1 MSAAPT
7 TPTSTPQRYARRLF
21 LPIGLLAALIGVG
34 VVLFVRGTWADEQPR
49 NPARPEDGPVAQV
62 YQPPGEPKR
71 VRCAMLLVQ
80 PPERVWR
87 VVTDYENYAAFLPYL
102 AGVHAKRTLGGCH
115 MTGQA
120 RSLLGGY
127 WPFAI
132 DIREKRPDK
141 ESSAMWDETGE
152 GQVRVNRGGWE
163 VIPAGTN
170 QTLLVLSLETEV
182 HNYPT
187 FVIRNAYLHR
197 LKAVLR
203 QVERHLRETAGQ
215 R

>member
-1 MSAAPT
+1 
-7 TPTSTPQRYARRLF
+7 LV
-21 LPIGLLAALIGVG
+21 LPAVLLAALIGVG
-34 VVLFVRGTWADEQPR
+34 VFLFVRGTWADDQPR

-71 VRCAMLLVQ
+71 VRCAMLLAQ

-87 VVTDYENYAAFLPYL
+87 AVTDYENYAAFLPYL
-102 AGVHAKRTLGGCH
+102 ASIQVERRPGGCH
-115 MTGQA
+115 MTGRA
-120 RSLLGGY
+120 RSLLGDH

-132 DIREKRPDK
+132 DIREERSDK
-141 ESSAMWDETGE
+141 ASTARWDEKGE
-152 GQVRVNRGGWE
+152 GQVRLNRGGWE
-163 VIPAGTN
+163 VIPAGTD

-187 FVIRNAYLHR
+187 FIIRNAYLHR

-203 QVERHLRETAGQ
+203 QVDQHLRATAGP